1 MPFDFREPMSAPD
14 PEQLPLGTF
23 EGVPLVP
30 VEIVG
35 PDDEIVVM
43 PVREPPVCGEW
54 SYDDSE
60 LEEPR
65 FVAKRIDGVAAP
77 TSKATPIHPI
87 RTIADPQGATAP
99 RHVTR
104 VGTASRE
111 ALRVAF
117 DQSPADTVRALAYIA
132 ALGKKGDSDLALTAI
147 DVAAAAG
154 ADAFLLM
161 CAKAN
166 ALGAKLRYA
175 DAEKAL
181 KQAAKMRPGAAE
193 VLLQQGILACRRG
206 RWREAVE
213 PLKRGVALAPDNAT
227 AHYFAG
233 EVLNHTDDLQGALA
247 AYERAAELE
256 PDHWRALKG
265 VGIILDR
272 LGRSSD
278 AAVFYRRARDAQRA

>member
-65 FVAKRIDGVAAP
+65 FVAKRIDGIAAP

-87 RTIADPQGATAP
+87 RTIAGPQGATAP
-99 RHVTR
+99 RDVTR
-104 VGTASRE
+104 VGTATRE

-181 KQAAKMRPGAAE
+181 KQAAKMRPDAAE